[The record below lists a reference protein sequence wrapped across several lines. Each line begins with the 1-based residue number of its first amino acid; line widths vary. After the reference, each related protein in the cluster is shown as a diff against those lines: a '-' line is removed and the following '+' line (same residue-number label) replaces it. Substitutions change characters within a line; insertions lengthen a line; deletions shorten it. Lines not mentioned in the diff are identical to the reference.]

1 VWLTLYVFISA
12 STSPSD
18 FEEENEEE
26 NFTVDSSFRVCW
38 LGEHE
43 ENFTVDSSFRVCLAS
58 MRKTFFSNVYCQRSE
73 KQHQRIRN
81 KTECGEHILVAISW
95 YLQLVY
101 EIAG

>member
-43 ENFTVDSSFRVCLAS
+43 ENFFL
-58 MRKTFFSNVYCQRSE
+58 
-73 KQHQRIRN
+73 
-81 KTECGEHILVAISW
+81 
-95 YLQLVY
+95 
-101 EIAG
+101 